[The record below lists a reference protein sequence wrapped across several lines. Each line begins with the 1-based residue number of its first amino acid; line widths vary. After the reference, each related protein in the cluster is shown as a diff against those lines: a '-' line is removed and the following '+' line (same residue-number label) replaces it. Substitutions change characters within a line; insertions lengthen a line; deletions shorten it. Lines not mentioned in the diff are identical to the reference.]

1 MKECFMS
8 YPFNKSGFRLF
19 VTCVLFM
26 FGNASAESLEDRE
39 LARAMEPDSTPEQFY
54 STAIHEAGG
63 AYKEALRD
71 CLTVDKTE
79 RLSCRRDAKVVYDN
93 DMLTAREARRISR
106 Q

>member
-1 MKECFMS
+1 MS
-8 YPFNKSGFRLF
+8 YQFNKSGFCLF
-19 VTCVLFM
+19 ATCVLFM
-26 FGNASAESLEDRE
+26 CGGANAESLEDRE
-39 LARAMEPDSTPEQFY
+39 LARAMVPDSTPEQFY

-71 CLTVDKTE
+71 CLATDKTE

-93 DMLTAREARRISR
+93 DMLVASEARRISR